1 MTKLIILNKLIKFEN
16 NINISDLYKTES
28 IEISKLKI
36 YSANI
41 DIVGQLHSNS
51 PSKIVI
57 PNITQI
63 YGYSLWSEHNGIYM
77 EYSSYVDGNT
87 IYAYCK
93 GNATPGHTTRIFIIG
108 V

>member
-1 MTKLIILNKLIKFEN
+1 MFQIVQLNKLIKFEN
-16 NINISDLYKTES
+16 NINIGDLYRIES

-36 YSANI
+36 YSVKI
-41 DIVGQLHSNS
+41 GIVGRLHSNS

-63 YGYSLWSEHNGIYM
+63 YGYSLWSEHSGIYM
-77 EYSSYVDGNT
+77 EYVSYVDGNT

-93 GNATPGHTTRIFIIG
+93 DNYTSGHSTRIFIIG